1 MHDSAFGR
9 LLGVFVSPGQTFR
22 SIAARPTVWAGLLVV
37 VLVSLGVG
45 LLVAPRLDYEDIIRK
60 QMAKSGRDIP
70 QEQLDKQIEVTKKI
84 GTPLTIAQVA
94 LVPIFVCLLTLFPW
108 VVFKLL
114 GSEIDYVRS
123 LSVSVHAWLPQVLS
137 ALLSIPVIL
146 SRPSLGY
153 DDTRNGFLKSNLGA
167 FVSTPAMSAPL
178 TAVLSSLDVF
188 SLWTLILFI
197 LGFKEVAKVS
207 MAKAAGTMIVLW
219 LLLVGIKVGFAAV
232 FG

>member
-9 LLGVFVSPGQTFR
+9 LLGVLVSPGQTFR
-22 SIAARPTVWAGLLVV
+22 SIAARPTVWAALLVL
-37 VLVSLGVG
+37 VLCTLGVG
-45 LLVAPRLDYEDIIRK
+45 LLAAPRIDYEDIIRK
-60 QMAKSGRDIP
+60 QVAKSGREVP
-70 QEQLDKQIEVTKKI
+70 QEQLDKQIEVTQKI
-84 GTPLTIAQVA
+84 RTPLTLAQVA
-94 LVPIFVCLLTLFPW
+94 FVPIFLCLVTLFPW
-108 VVFKLL
+108 VIFKLL
-114 GSEIDYVRS
+114 GSEVDYVPS
-123 LSVSVHAWLPQVLS
+123 LSVTAHAWMPQVVS

-153 DDTRNGFLKSNLGA
+153 EDTRNGFLKSNLGA
-167 FVSTPAMSAPL
+167 FVSTPEMSAPL

-207 MAKAAGTMIVLW
+207 MAKAAGTMIILW
-219 LLLVGIKVGFAAV
+219 LLFVGIKVGFAAV

>member
-9 LLGVFVSPGQTFR
+9 LLGVLVSPGQTFL
-22 SIAARPTVWAGLLVV
+22 SIAARPTVWAALLVV

-45 LLVAPRLDYEDIIRK
+45 LLAAPRTDYEDIIRK
-60 QMAKSGRDIP
+60 QVAKSGRDVP
-70 QEQLDKQIEVTKKI
+70 QEQLDKQIEVMQKI
-84 GTPLTIAQVA
+84 RTPLTIAQVV
-94 LVPIFVCLLTLFPW
+94 LVPLFLCLLTLFPW

-114 GSEIDYVRS
+114 GSEVDFVPS
-123 LSVSVHAWLPQVLS
+123 LSVTAHAWMPRVVM

-153 DDTRNGFLKSNLGA
+153 EMRNGLLKSNLGA
-167 FVSTPAMSAPL
+167 FVSTPEMSAPL
-178 TAVLSSLDVF
+178 TAALSSLDVF

-219 LLLVGIKVGFAAV
+219 LVFVGITVGFAAV

>member
-9 LLGVFVSPGQTFR
+9 LLGALVSPGQTFR
-22 SIAARPTVWAGLLVV
+22 SISARPTFWAALLVL
-37 VLVSLGVG
+37 VLSTLGVG
-45 LLVAPRLDYEDIIRK
+45 LLAAPRIDYEDIIRK
-60 QMAKSGRDIP
+60 QVAKSGRDVP

-84 GTPLTIAQVA
+84 RTPLIIAQVVF
-94 LVPIFVCLLTLFPW
+94 VPIFLCLLTLFPW
-108 VVFKLL
+108 VAFKLL

-123 LSVSVHAWLPQVLS
+123 LAVTVHAWLPQVLS

-153 DDTRNGFLKSNLGA
+153 EDTRNGFLKSNVGA
-167 FVSTPAMSAPL
+167 FVSTADMSAPL

-188 SLWTLILFI
+188 SLWTLVLFI

-207 MAKAAGTMIVLW
+207 MAKAAGTMIILW
-219 LLLVGIKVGFAAV
+219 LLFVGIKVGFAAV

>member
-9 LLGVFVSPGQTFR
+9 LLGVLVSPGQTFR
-22 SIAARPTVWAGLLVV
+22 SIAARPTVWAALLVLVLSTLGGGLLA
-37 VLVSLGVG
+37 
-45 LLVAPRLDYEDIIRK
+45 APRIDYEDIIRK
-60 QMAKSGRDIP
+60 QVAKSGRDVP
-70 QEQLDKQIEVTKKI
+70 QEQLDKQIEVTQKI
-84 GTPLTIAQVA
+84 RTPLIIAQVVF
-94 LVPIFVCLLTLFPW
+94 VPIFLCLVTLFPW
-108 VVFKLL
+108 AIFKLL
-114 GSEIDYVRS
+114 GSEVDYVRS
-123 LSVSVHAWLPQVLS
+123 LSVTAHAWMPQVVS

-153 DDTRNGFLKSNLGA
+153 EDTRNGFLKSNLGA
-167 FVSTPAMSAPL
+167 FMSTPEMSAPL

-207 MAKAAGTMIVLW
+207 MAKAAGTMIILW
-219 LLLVGIKVGFAAV
+219 LLFVGIKVGFAAV

>member
-9 LLGVFVSPGQTFR
+9 LFGVFFSPGQTFR
-22 SIAARPTVWAGLLVV
+22 SIAARPTFGAALLVI

-45 LLVAPRLDYEDIIRK
+45 LLAAPRMDYEDIIRK
-60 QMAKSGRDIP
+60 QVAKSGRDVP
-70 QEQLDKQIEVTKKI
+70 QEQLDKQIEVMKKAR
-84 GTPLTIAQVA
+84 TPLTIAQVF

-108 VVFKLL
+108 VAFKLM
-114 GSEIDYVRS
+114 GSEIDYLRS
-123 LSVSVHAWLPQVLS
+123 LSVTAHAWLPQVVM

-153 DDTRNGFLKSNLGA
+153 EMRNGLLKSNLGA
-167 FVSTPAMSAPL
+167 FVSTPEMSAPL

-219 LLLVGIKVGFAAV
+219 LLFVGIKVGFSAV